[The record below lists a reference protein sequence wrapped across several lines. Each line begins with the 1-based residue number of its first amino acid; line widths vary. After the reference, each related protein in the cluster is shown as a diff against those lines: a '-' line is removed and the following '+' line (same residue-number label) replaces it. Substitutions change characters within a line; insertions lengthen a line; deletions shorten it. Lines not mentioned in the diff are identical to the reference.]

1 MYLGCW
7 SHPGPGH
14 HTVTSVQ
21 WHMDAMMI
29 FEHLPQICLILFAN
43 WRGEDSLIAEMT
55 SRQTETRENESE
67 PSAENSVSD
76 SKNLVESSGCP
87 SPGPPGQD
95 KGTIWWCCHSI
106 NNGRKGSRNITDE
119 GKTKYIPHI
128 SSQEN
133 TGKASI
139 FFANSGCWLKV
150 TNVRAFGGVTVE
162 SML

>member
-43 WRGEDSLIAEMT
+43 WRGEDSLIAEVT

-67 PSAENSVSD
+67 PSAENSVSVSD

-106 NNGRKGSRNITDE
+106 NNGRKAPETLLMKAKPNIYLIFLLRRTLA
-119 GKTKYIPHI
+119 KLA
-128 SSQEN
+128 SSLP
-133 TGKASI
+133 TLDAGWK
-139 FFANSGCWLKV
+139 WP
-150 TNVRAFGGVTVE
+150 
-162 SML
+162 M